1 MNKDYIKKS
10 VQEHSDV
17 LNNLDYENIHNLIEL
32 MYTTLNNDGTI
43 FWCGNGGSA
52 AQASHLSA
60 ELVGGMFKDKIKPYK
75 SICINNDISFITA
88 WSNDCNF
95 DDIFVRK
102 MESLSSNQDLLICLS
117 TSGNST
123 NLINA
128 ATYCNDKKIKIASL
142 TGNNGGLL
150 KQKSNLNIN
159 IISDCTQRI
168 QEMHI
173 LIGHIICAS
182 IEKKLK

>member
-1 MNKDYIKKS
+1 MINK
-10 VQEHSDV
+10 
-17 LNNLDYENIHNLIEL
+17 L
-32 MYTTLNNDGTI
+32 
-43 FWCGNGGSA
+43 F
-52 AQASHLSA
+52 
-60 ELVGGMFKDKIKPYK
+60 LV
-75 SICINNDISFITA
+75 
-88 WSNDCNF
+88 
-95 DDIFVRK
+95 
-102 MESLSSNQDLLICLS
+102 
-117 TSGNST
+117 
-123 NLINA
+123 
-128 ATYCNDKKIKIASL
+128 NDKKIKIASL